1 MFSRAFAFATVLFF
15 GLSQAAFANPTG
27 IWSRTNAAGETKIQI
42 EECEQQYCG
51 TVAWMENPRNDT
63 QNPDPE
69 LRDRP
74 IVGIQIFNDM
84 VKVSDTQWNGSLYN
98 PENGKTYSGS
108 LTVIN
113 NDTLKLQGCI
123 IWPLCKTDVWT
134 RSEL

>member
-1 MFSRAFAFATVLFF
+1 MFSRALALAAVLFF
-15 GLSQAAFANPTG
+15 GLSQVAFANPIG
-27 IWSRTNAAGETKIQI
+27 IWSRASPAGETKIQI

-51 TVAWMENPRNDT
+51 TVVWMENPRNDT
-63 QNPDPE
+63 ENPDPE

-84 VKVSDTQWNGSLYN
+84 VKISDTQWNGSLYN

-108 LTVIN
+108 LIIIN
-113 NDTLKLQGCI
+113 SDTLKLQGCI